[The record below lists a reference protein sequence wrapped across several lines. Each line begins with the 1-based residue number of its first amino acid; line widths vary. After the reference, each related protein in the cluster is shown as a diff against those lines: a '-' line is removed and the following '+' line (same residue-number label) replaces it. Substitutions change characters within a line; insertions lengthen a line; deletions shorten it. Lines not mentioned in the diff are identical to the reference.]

1 MKKLRKWIILGVV
14 VVVIAAVAV
23 IITNNQ
29 RNAAQAAALASVQV
43 GRVTRATLLSTV
55 DSSGSV
61 SPASSGSLSFATAG
75 TVAKVNV
82 QVGVRVKQGDVL
94 AELDTSNLQV
104 QAAQAEQA
112 FIIQQANYSMTIQSS
127 PLAITSAQ
135 IALSNAG
142 AAYQL
147 AQQKYS
153 VNSTDQVFVSCNNV
167 ANAQQTYNDA
177 LNAYNAYMANWRNVV
192 NGTDQSSGQK
202 AKLDRAKAA
211 YDQVVTTCTLAQS
224 SVNNSGV
231 QSAYAALVQAQ
242 NSLANLLQPS
252 DQTVAQART
261 QLDQA
266 RIAADQAQQNLAAAQ
281 LMAPFDGVVT
291 AVNATVGGPSG
302 SSGVIMLADVSKYH
316 VDVLVDETEIG
327 QVKIGQKVQITYDA
341 IPVTSTGMVSRIA
354 PAGTI
359 SQGVVNYL
367 VRVDL
372 DAADPAMR
380 ISMTANLRIILDT
393 HANVL
398 AVPGG
403 AVRSDAQGYYVN
415 VVDATGNS
423 QRVDVTTGFTDGN
436 LTEVNGN
443 LQPGARVYISEP
455 PATNNARPGG
465 GGLFGLRIGG

>member
-14 VVVIAAVAV
+14 VVVIATVAV

-61 SPASSGSLSFATAG
+61 SPASSGSLSFATVG

-82 QVGVRVKQGDVL
+82 QVGAHVKQGDVL

-142 AAYQL
+142 AAYKL

-211 YDQVVTTCTLAQS
+211 YDQVVTTCTLAQ
-224 SVNNSGV
+224 
-231 QSAYAALVQAQ
+231 
-242 NSLANLLQPS
+242 
-252 DQTVAQART
+252 
-261 QLDQA
+261 
-266 RIAADQAQQNLAAAQ
+266 
-281 LMAPFDGVVT
+281 
-291 AVNATVGGPSG
+291 
-302 SSGVIMLADVSKYH
+302 
-316 VDVLVDETEIG
+316 
-327 QVKIGQKVQITYDA
+327 
-341 IPVTSTGMVSRIA
+341 
-354 PAGTI
+354 
-359 SQGVVNYL
+359 
-367 VRVDL
+367 
-372 DAADPAMR
+372 
-380 ISMTANLRIILDT
+380 
-393 HANVL
+393 
-398 AVPGG
+398 
-403 AVRSDAQGYYVN
+403 
-415 VVDATGNS
+415 
-423 QRVDVTTGFTDGN
+423 
-436 LTEVNGN
+436 
-443 LQPGARVYISEP
+443 
-455 PATNNARPGG
+455 
-465 GGLFGLRIGG
+465 